1 MAFIGVAAC
10 LVDRFGRVP
19 LLLASNAGIAF
30 SQALLPT
37 AYYLLPCPIWS
48 LKRPLGTYSSKP
60 VNPWIW
66 TGRST
71 DQYSSTSDHHSG

>member
-1 MAFIGVAAC
+1 MAAC

-37 AYYLLPCPIWS
+37 AYYLLPLLPT
-48 LKRPLGTYSSKP
+48 PLPHMVLEAAAGYLFLQ
-60 VNPWIW
+60 
-66 TGRST
+66 TGESM
-71 DQYSSTSDHHSG
+71 DLDG